1 MRRWKADGGM
11 TDNTIENE
19 KRINQLECR
28 EMKQSADFS
37 ARSPNSAGKSGHRF
51 TPGDYVGHLLY
62 VEGFRGSHQ
71 IRA

>member
-1 MRRWKADGGM
+1 
-11 TDNTIENE
+11 
-19 KRINQLECR
+19 
-28 EMKQSADFS
+28 MKQSADFS

-51 TPGDYVGHLLY
+51 TPEDYVGHLLY